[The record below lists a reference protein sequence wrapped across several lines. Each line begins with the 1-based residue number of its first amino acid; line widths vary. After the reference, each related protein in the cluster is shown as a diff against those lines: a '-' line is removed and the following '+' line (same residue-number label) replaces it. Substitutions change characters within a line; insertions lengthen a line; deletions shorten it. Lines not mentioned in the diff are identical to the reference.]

1 MSRTR
6 TDTPGTQRRRRSGTH
21 SVTFDRKRRVAPPKV
36 VDIAGQKLNPTVI
49 LDTFF
54 VFVSE
59 RYKIHCKRLAGVP
72 HAEWTEDPIL
82 QQYPFTNV
90 FRTFDRVTQYILQEV
105 IWKGDQSLR
114 EQCFRLMLFRSFN
127 KIETWEF
134 LTETFGPL
142 TWRTFDILAIE
153 QALLDRQQRAPL
165 YNAAYIIPSPKLGA
179 SANASNHLR
188 LIQLMMEED
197 LPSQLRKLEHLKDAH
212 GRIMLFPGMG
222 EFTALQ
228 CANPPSTS
236 VPPSTVDS

>member
-1 MSRTR
+1 MVRTR
-6 TDTPGTQRRRRSGTH
+6 TDPPGTQHRRRSGTH
-21 SVTFDRKRRVAPPKV
+21 SVIFDKKKKIAAPKV
-36 VDIAGQKLNPTVI
+36 VDIAGQRVNVTVI

-54 VFVSE
+54 AFVSE
-59 RYKIHCKRLAGVP
+59 RYRIHSKRLAGLP
-72 HAEWTEDPIL
+72 QAQWTEDPIL

-90 FRTFDRVTQYILQEV
+90 FRVFDRVTQYILLEV
-105 IWKGDQSLR
+105 IRKGDQSLQ

-134 LTETFGPL
+134 LTETFGAL
-142 TWRTFDILAIE
+142 TWRKFNLLAME
-153 QALLDRQQRAPL
+153 QALLDRQQRGPL

-179 SANASNHLR
+179 NANASNHLR

-197 LPSQLRKLEHLKDAH
+197 LPSQLQKLEHLKDAH

-228 CANPPSTS
+228 YVNLCSTS
-236 VPPSTVDS
+236 VGPSRP